1 KYLLNVLNKR
11 TWADHW
17 LSPSSS
23 NDRESIHLSVITAEQ
38 VLAESKIP
46 WERCFVPHK
55 VIHVPYKDDKEET
68 KKRRKR
74 RKSKKRRDA
83 EKRGI
88 IKKQTRF
95 CPRLSKADQ
104 SYTYGYRSR
113 RRIINIDKVN
123 STRLDMYNSGSGTQG
138 TNAEGRRIIR
148 NDSSSNDKE
157 SLRHNNWVSSRGRER
172 ELHRHRGRAKWNS
185 RGRF

>member
-1 KYLLNVLNKR
+1 MLNKR

-55 VIHVPYKDDKEET
+55 VIHVPYKADKEET

-83 EKRGI
+83 EK
-88 IKKQTRF
+88 
-95 CPRLSKADQ
+95 L
-104 SYTYGYRSR
+104 
-113 RRIINIDKVN
+113 
-123 STRLDMYNSGSGTQG
+123 GTFFS
-138 TNAEGRRIIR
+138 IVV
-148 NDSSSNDKE
+148 K
-157 SLRHNNWVSSRGRER
+157 LRVRYVAILTVLIG
-172 ELHRHRGRAKWNS
+172 
-185 RGRF
+185 